1 MKKQLFLS
9 SLILL
14 ITLPL
19 FAFKSIENTQQVA
32 SSGKDTVQKEANSNV
47 NPTNKIIKKTLID
60 NEPEVY
66 RTIYTIQT
74 GSFKNRTYAQG
85 QFNSLMKLLD
95 KKELDYLRIERLN
108 AFNVVRLGKFEDYST
123 AVKLI
128 KEIKPHISNA
138 FILETYIKNNNI
150 MKLYK

>member
-1 MKKQLFLS
+1 MKKQFLLS
-9 SLILL
+9 LLILL
-14 ITLPL
+14 IILPL
-19 FAFKSIENTQQVA
+19 FVFKSIANPQQIA
-32 SSGKDTVQKEANSNV
+32 PADKDTVQQETNSNV
-47 NPTNKIIKKTLID
+47 NPANKILKESLID
-60 NEPEVY
+60 NEHEVY
-66 RTIYTIQT
+66 RNIYTIQT
-74 GSFKNRTYAQG
+74 GSFNNRTYAQG

-95 KKELDYLRIERLN
+95 KKELDYLRIEHIN
-108 AFNVVRLGKFEDYST
+108 TFNVVRLGKFEEYST